1 MLYEFHILFL
11 WILSFKNVPRREITL
26 VLDVWKAIRAH
37 ITVNSSPQTLDD
49 KVLCPMSECVL
60 VGVGVTNFSHEFAGH
75 PPCEVNNL
83 TQQVRVANQITALIG
98 Q

>member
-1 MLYEFHILFL
+1 
-11 WILSFKNVPRREITL
+11 
-26 VLDVWKAIRAH
+26 
-37 ITVNSSPQTLDD
+37 
-49 KVLCPMSECVL
+49 MSECVL

-75 PPCEVNNL
+75 PRCEVNNL